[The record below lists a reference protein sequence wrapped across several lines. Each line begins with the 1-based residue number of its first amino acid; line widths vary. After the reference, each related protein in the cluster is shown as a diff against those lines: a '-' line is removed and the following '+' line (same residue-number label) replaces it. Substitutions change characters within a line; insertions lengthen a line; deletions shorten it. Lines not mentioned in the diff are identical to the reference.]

1 MPELVRSI
9 VARLREFIGDRRL
22 AKRRQ
27 VRLPLT
33 IYLLRNARV
42 NGARLPSM
50 DGHSLDLSS
59 AGLSAVVPA
68 IRIQDHYLAG
78 GSQRL
83 LIKLKLPAAPVEM
96 QVVSVR
102 YERLDDDQDE
112 VGYLIGVNILEMS
125 EPDRSRYEEYLTSL
139 RGK

>member
-9 VARLREFIGDRRL
+9 MARLRGFIADRRW

-33 IYLLRNARV
+33 VYLLRSARV
-42 NGARLPSM
+42 NGSRLPSM

-78 GSQRL
+78 GSQKL
-83 LIKLKLPAAPVEM
+83 LIKLELPTAPVEM
-96 QVVSVR
+96 RVVSVR
-102 YERLDDDQDE
+102 YERLDEDQDE
-112 VGYLIGVNILEMS
+112 TGYLIGVNIEEMS
-125 EPDRSRYEEYLTSL
+125 EPDRSCYEEYLSL
-139 RGK
+139 ARK

>member
-9 VARLREFIGDRRL
+9 VARLRGFVADRRL
-22 AKRRQ
+22 AKRLQ

-33 IYLLRNARV
+33 VYLMRSAHV
-42 NGARLPSM
+42 NGSRLPSM
-50 DGHSLDLSS
+50 DGHSFDISS

-68 IRIQDHYLAG
+68 IRIADHYLAG
-78 GSQRL
+78 ASQRL
-83 LIKLKLPAAPVEM
+83 LIKLKLPAALVEM

-102 YERLDDDQDE
+102 YERLDDDRDE

-139 RGK
+139 WEK

>member
-1 MPELVRSI
+1 MPERVRSI
-9 VARLREFIGDRRL
+9 VARLREFIGDRRW

-33 IYLLRNARV
+33 VYLLRSARV
-42 NGARLPSM
+42 NGSRLPSM

-83 LIKLKLPAAPVEM
+83 LIKLELPAAPVEM

-102 YERLDDDQDE
+102 YERLDDVRDGA
-112 VGYLIGVNILEMS
+112 GYLIGVNIVEMN
-125 EPDRSRYEEYLTSL
+125 EPDRARYEEYLASP
-139 RGK
+139 REK